1 MYQPAP
7 VARPGVLEA
16 FLHGQR
22 ALVDLVDTA
31 SRFDLARSRTSSP
44 VSRLIRLNLGDCF
57 AIPIVHEQRHLQQL
71 ERIRRH
77 PAFPTRA

>member
-1 MYQPAP
+1 

-22 ALVDLVDTA
+22 ALVELVDSA
-31 SRFDLARSRTSSP
+31 SRFELARSRTSSP

-57 AIPIVHEQRHLQQL
+57 AIPIMHEQRHLQQL
-71 ERIRRH
+71 ERICRH
-77 PAFPTRA
+77 PAFPIRA